1 MMINGMASLPKVQDS
16 ANTSVRAFLNQ
27 VTKDYGHM
35 FDPRMKTAKGKKV
48 SNDDK
53 KEWERVKK
61 KFKGKCAYCA
71 KKLDDK
77 STQKE
82 HLKGLNREECGLH
95 HIGNIVPCCAS
106 CNKREKINGKYVDWK
121 KQLKIICNN
130 NQISKKEMKK
140 REREISNHMKLH
152 NLPKIPPAQ
161 QKMIQKIAEN
171 LYTQTK
177 DVGENMVKLWDDL
190 KPDKLKSK

>member
-61 KFKGKCAYCA
+61 N
-71 KKLDDK
+71 
-77 STQKE
+77 SRENVHIVQKNWVIVLRRNI
-82 HLKGLNREECGLH
+82 LK
-95 HIGNIVPCCAS
+95 
-106 CNKREKINGKYVDWK
+106 D
-121 KQLKIICNN
+121 
-130 NQISKKEMKK
+130 
-140 REREISNHMKLH
+140 
-152 NLPKIPPAQ
+152 
-161 QKMIQKIAEN
+161 
-171 LYTQTK
+171 
-177 DVGENMVKLWDDL
+177 
-190 KPDKLKSK
+190 